1 MGMFGQQTQ
10 QGSNRFG
17 RDNKI
22 SSDRG
27 RIQRNQKVALVRRTD
42 VNDRGRVTA
51 PRGVAKK
58 RYKHFVLNRV
68 HDGYDQMRSTFIHI
82 Y

>member
-10 QGSNRFG
+10 HGSNRFG
-17 RDNKI
+17 RDNKN

-27 RIQRNQKVALVRRTD
+27 RIQRNQKVTLVRRND
-42 VNDRGRVTA
+42 ANDRGRVTT

-58 RYKHFVLNRV
+58 RYKN
-68 HDGYDQMRSTFIHI
+68 M
-82 Y
+82 